1 MRKPGYKVS
10 VAAPTS
16 KTSICNREKF
26 VAALHTEPIDSA
38 VRSNNTVT
46 HNGGCTMLKLTFNLI
61 ARLLVIVVLGFSL
74 TSFARAASDQD
85 EIKTVIESQLNAF
98 AIDNGN
104 EALSYAAPIVKQ
116 IFKTPE
122 QFMAMV
128 KQGYQPVYRNSNRIF
143 GDVFQDGL
151 GRPAMRVVLTGA
163 DGKRYE
169 ALYAME
175 EQADGTWKIA
185 GCVILAIPAQEV

>member
-1 MRKPGYKVS
+1 
-10 VAAPTS
+10 
-16 KTSICNREKF
+16 
-26 VAALHTEPIDSA
+26 
-38 VRSNNTVT
+38 
-46 HNGGCTMLKLTFNLI
+46 MLKSVFSPM
-61 ARLLVIVVLGFSL
+61 ARLMVMLTLGLSLVSP
-74 TSFARAASDQD
+74 ARAASDQD
-85 EIKTVIESQLNAF
+85 QIKTVIESQLNAF
-98 AIDNGN
+98 AIDNGA
-104 EALSYAAPIVKQ
+104 EALSYAAPLVKQ
-116 IFKTPE
+116 IFQTPE

-143 GDVFQDGL
+143 GDVFKDGL

-175 EQADGTWKIA
+175 KQADGIWKIA

>member
-1 MRKPGYKVS
+1 
-10 VAAPTS
+10 
-16 KTSICNREKF
+16 
-26 VAALHTEPIDSA
+26 
-38 VRSNNTVT
+38 
-46 HNGGCTMLKLTFNLI
+46 MLEHAFKKLI
-61 ARLLVIVVLGFSL
+61 GLLVVVTLGFAL
-74 TSFARAASDQD
+74 TAPARAASDQE

-98 AIDNGN
+98 AKDDGV
-104 EALSYAAPIVKQ
+104 EAFTFAAPIVKG

-128 KQGYQPVYRNSNRIF
+128 KQGYQPVYRNQNRIF

-175 EQADGTWKIA
+175 KQADGTWKIA
-185 GCVILAIPAQEV
+185 GCTILAIPAQEV

>member
-1 MRKPGYKVS
+1 
-10 VAAPTS
+10 
-16 KTSICNREKF
+16 
-26 VAALHTEPIDSA
+26 
-38 VRSNNTVT
+38 
-46 HNGGCTMLKLTFNLI
+46 MLKHAFNQI
-61 ARLLVIVVLGFSL
+61 VRLLFVITLGIAL
-74 TSFARAASDQD
+74 TAPSRAASDQED
-85 EIKTVIESQLNAF
+85 IKTVIESQLNAF
-98 AIDNGN
+98 AKDDG
-104 EALSYAAPIVKQ
+104 AQAFTFAAPIVKS

-128 KQGYQPVYRNSNRIF
+128 KKGYQPVYRNQNRIF
-143 GDVFQDGL
+143 GEVFQDGL

-175 EQADGTWKIA
+175 KQDDGTWKIA

>member
-1 MRKPGYKVS
+1 
-10 VAAPTS
+10 
-16 KTSICNREKF
+16 
-26 VAALHTEPIDSA
+26 
-38 VRSNNTVT
+38 
-46 HNGGCTMLKLTFNLI
+46 MLKHAFNQI
-61 ARLLVIVVLGFSL
+61 ARLLFVITLGIAL
-74 TSFARAASDQD
+74 TAPSKAASDQED
-85 EIKTVIESQLNAF
+85 IKTVIESQLNAF
-98 AIDNGN
+98 AKDDG
-104 EALSYAAPIVKQ
+104 AQAFTFAAPIVKS

-128 KQGYQPVYRNSNRIF
+128 KKGYQPVYRNQNRIF
-143 GDVFQDGL
+143 GEVFQDGL

-175 EQADGTWKIA
+175 KQDDGTWKIA

>member
-1 MRKPGYKVS
+1 
-10 VAAPTS
+10 
-16 KTSICNREKF
+16 
-26 VAALHTEPIDSA
+26 
-38 VRSNNTVT
+38 
-46 HNGGCTMLKLTFNLI
+46 MLKQNFNRL
-61 ARLLVIVVLGFSL
+61 ARLLVILVLCFTVASV
-74 TSFARAASDQD
+74 ARAASDQD

-98 AIDNGN
+98 AKDDG
-104 EALSYAAPIVKQ
+104 AQAFTFAAPIIKQ
-116 IFKTPE
+116 YFKTPE

-128 KQGYQPVYRNSNRIF
+128 KKGYQPVYRNQNRIF
-143 GDVFQDGL
+143 GEVFQDGT

-175 EQADGTWKIA
+175 KQADGSWKIA

>member
-1 MRKPGYKVS
+1 
-10 VAAPTS
+10 
-16 KTSICNREKF
+16 
-26 VAALHTEPIDSA
+26 
-38 VRSNNTVT
+38 
-46 HNGGCTMLKLTFNLI
+46 MLKSAFSPL
-61 ARLLVIVVLGFSL
+61 ARLMFLLILGLSLVAP
-74 TSFARAASDQD
+74 ARSASDQD
-85 EIKTVIESQLNAF
+85 QIKTVIESQLNAF
-98 AIDNGN
+98 AIDNGA
-104 EALSYAAPIVKQ
+104 EALSYAAPLVKQ
-116 IFKTPE
+116 IFQTPE

-143 GDVFQDGL
+143 GDVFKDGL

-175 EQADGTWKIA
+175 KQNDGLWKIA